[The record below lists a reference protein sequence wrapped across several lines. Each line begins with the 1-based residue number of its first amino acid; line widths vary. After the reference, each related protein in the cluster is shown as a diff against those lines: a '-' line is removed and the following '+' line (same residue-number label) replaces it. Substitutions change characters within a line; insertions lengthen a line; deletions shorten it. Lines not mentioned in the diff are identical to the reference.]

1 MEDSRDEEWWGDGGE
16 FVGKCC
22 CDDDDNDDDAHSES
36 GHFFKCKNQ
45 RLDECIDNGKRFCCE
60 K

>member
-22 CDDDDNDDDAHSES
+22 CDDDDNDDAHSES